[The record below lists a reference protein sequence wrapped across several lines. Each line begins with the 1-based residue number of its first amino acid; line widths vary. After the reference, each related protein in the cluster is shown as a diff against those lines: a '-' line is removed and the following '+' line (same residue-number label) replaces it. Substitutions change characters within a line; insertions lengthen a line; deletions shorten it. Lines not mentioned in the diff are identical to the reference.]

1 MATTSRPPKPQ
12 IQPEIRRRRR
22 RRVLLAIAALGLA
35 LIPAYFGC
43 SRYVAKAVVMAP
55 NQGRGNP
62 LPRDG
67 AAAANARLPDG
78 REYLIP
84 VGPPPATLSVWVI
97 EPEESRGS
105 PGGDTANRSVGTDVG
120 PKWSVSW
127 GVKDA
132 VASRPA
138 GQPRGTILFLH
149 GIRGQKA
156 HMAGMGRTFAERGF
170 RSVLVDLR
178 GHGQS
183 SGDYLSYGLIESR
196 DLSQVLDA
204 LKEKGLLTG
213 PVGVYGVSYGAATA
227 IMLAGGDPRIE
238 AAVAVAPFTSLHDIA
253 PRYIRRYLTF
263 GRLLTDGWI
272 ADAVR
277 SGGKIAGFDSKQ
289 ASPIDAIKRAKG
301 HVLLI
306 HGKADDHIP
315 CTHSKRLAAA
325 GQPGT
330 RLVLIDDEDHNTIM
344 RDRTGIMT
352 KETIAWFEQWLGQA
366 ASQPATAPR
375 TPAR

>member
-1 MATTSRPPKPQ
+1 MVTTPCPSTPRFRPEK
-12 IQPEIRRRRR
+12 RRRRHR
-22 RRVLLAIAALGLA
+22 RALLVVAALGLA
-35 LIPAYFGC
+35 LVPAYFGC
-43 SRYVAKAVVMAP
+43 TRYVAKAVVLTP

-62 LPRDG
+62 LSRDG
-67 AAAANARLPDG
+67 ADASNAQLGNG
-78 REYLIP
+78 RELLIP
-84 VGPPPATLSVWVI
+84 VGPPPATLSIWVM
-97 EPEESRGS
+97 EPEATRGS
-105 PGGDTANRSVGTDVG
+105 PGGNA
-120 PKWSVSW
+120 
-127 GVKDA
+127 A
-132 VASRPA
+132 VDRPA
-138 GQPRGTILFLH
+138 PTPRGTILFLH
-149 GIRGQKA
+149 GIRGRKA

-178 GHGQS
+178 GHGLS

-238 AAVAVAPFTSLHDIA
+238 AAVAVAPFTALHDIA

-263 GRLLTDGWI
+263 GRLLSDAWI

-277 SGGKIAGFDSKQ
+277 SAGQIGGFDSKQ

-315 CTHSKRLAAA
+315 CTHSKRLQAA
-325 GQPGT
+325 GPPGT
-330 RLVLIDDEDHNTIM
+330 RLVLIDGEDHNTIM

-352 KETIAWFEQWLGQA
+352 KETIAWFEQWLRPG
-366 ASQPATAPR
+366 ASQPAATAPA
-375 TPAR
+375 TVPAR